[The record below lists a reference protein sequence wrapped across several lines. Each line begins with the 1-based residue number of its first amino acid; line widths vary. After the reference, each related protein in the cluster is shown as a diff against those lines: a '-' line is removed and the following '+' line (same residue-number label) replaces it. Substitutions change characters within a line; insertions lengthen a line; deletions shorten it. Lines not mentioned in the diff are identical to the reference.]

1 MAPMAMGETSRP
13 VRPSLRYCTE
23 TPKLMPYRR
32 VVRYHSQPYRRVLRF
47 GKAAG
52 GAVSQPTTGPVR
64 AHALR
69 NREHILQV
77 ASEAFAE
84 SGTTSLN
91 AIAKRAGVGAG
102 TLYRHFP
109 TREDLILAVY
119 QRDVQRLVDSVP
131 DILAEHP
138 PLDSFRIWFLTL
150 ADSIRVKH
158 GLGDA
163 LYTASTQDVVNEAYA
178 PVIAAVTVL
187 LRACAEGAALGAGLA
202 PDAVPLLRG
211 FLGPPPA
218 TEAGREQARRL
229 LDLVIDGLRPR

>member
-1 MAPMAMGETSRP
+1 VTQSAQGSAPGT
-13 VRPSLRYCTE
+13 
-23 TPKLMPYRR
+23 TP
-32 VVRYHSQPYRRVLRF
+32 
-47 GKAAG
+47 
-52 GAVSQPTTGPVR
+52 GPVR

-91 AIAKRAGVGAG
+91 AIAKRAGVGPG

-150 ADSIRVKH
+150 ADYIRVKH

-163 LYTASTQDVVNEAYA
+163 LYAAAAENVVNEAYA

-187 LRACAEGAALGAGLA
+187 LRACADHGSLDHGLD
-202 PDAVPLLRG
+202 PGDVLLLMG
-211 FLGPPPA
+211 FLWRTPP
-218 TEAGREQARRL
+218 TEKGRDQARRL
-229 LDLVIDGLRPR
+229 LDLVIEGLRPR

>member
-1 MAPMAMGETSRP
+1 MTQSAQGSAPGT
-13 VRPSLRYCTE
+13 
-23 TPKLMPYRR
+23 TP
-32 VVRYHSQPYRRVLRF
+32 
-47 GKAAG
+47 
-52 GAVSQPTTGPVR
+52 GPVR

-119 QRDVQRLVDSVP
+119 QRDLQRLVDSVP

-150 ADSIRVKH
+150 ADYIRVKH

-163 LYTASTQDVVNEAYA
+163 LYTAAAQTVVNEAYA

-187 LRACAEGAALGAGLA
+187 LRACANHGHLRDSLD
-202 PDAVPLLRG
+202 PSDVLLLMG
-211 FLGPPPA
+211 FLWRSPA
-218 TEAGREQARRL
+218 TDQGREQARRL
-229 LDLVIDGLRPR
+229 LDLTIEGLRPR

>member
-1 MAPMAMGETSRP
+1 MTQSAQGT
-13 VRPSLRYCTE
+13 
-23 TPKLMPYRR
+23 TP
-32 VVRYHSQPYRRVLRF
+32 
-47 GKAAG
+47 
-52 GAVSQPTTGPVR
+52 GPVR

-150 ADSIRVKH
+150 ADYIRVKH

-163 LYTASTQDVVNEAYA
+163 LYTAAAQSVVNEAYA

-187 LRACAEGAALGAGLA
+187 LRACANHGSLRDGLD
-202 PDAVPLLRG
+202 PGDVLLLMG
-211 FLGPPPA
+211 FLWRTPA
-218 TEAGREQARRL
+218 TDQGREQARRL
-229 LDLVIDGLRPR
+229 LDLTIEGLRPR